1 MGGQTFELNP
11 AKWIYSPCW
20 GGVLFWHRDQDV
32 VQHETKPYMS
42 RVLLSGW
49 SPGSQA
55 INRLC
60 TQCSCSIPFTHPY
73 LWVCFLRLCACV
85 CVRLIHRAVK
95 CRRGSVYSCCCVPGS
110 VTVPSPSHT
119 SCTTRRTSPSYPP
132 SINQVAQHHCSIV
145 LPFTLMA
152 GISTISLL
160 VQSVV

>member
-73 LWVCFLRLCACV
+73 LWVCFLRLCVCV
-85 CVRLIHRAVK
+85 CASHPQGSKVQTRVGLLMLLCTWISNCPIAVTHFLHNQENVPFVSSFNK
-95 CRRGSVYSCCCVPGS
+95 PTSSTSLFYCTSFYSDGWN
-110 VTVPSPSHT
+110 
-119 SCTTRRTSPSYPP
+119 
-132 SINQVAQHHCSIV
+132 INY
-145 LPFTLMA
+145 
-152 GISTISLL
+152 
-160 VQSVV
+160 